1 MKDTEINGYR
11 ILSMFNMFKEMKAT
25 KRTKEE
31 KNHQKSSGRFEKET
45 TEPLEMKKYNN

>member
-31 KNHQKSSGRFEKET
+31 KNHQAD
-45 TEPLEMKKYNN
+45 LKKKQQNL

>member
-11 ILSMFNMFKEMKAT
+11 ILSMFKEMKAT